1 MRPAETFWIVTWT
14 YSRLAGNCK
23 RLLKNFSRTIHPVS
37 AALDDR
43 SSLVGFCLSGCFSK
57 PQYIV

>member
-43 SSLVGFCLSGCFSK
+43 SFLVG
-57 PQYIV
+57 